1 MRAYR
6 WIKGRVKI
14 RISSA
19 FVNLLLE
26 AMNYI
31 LRLAKK
37 SYILTFAVINH

>member
-19 FVNLLLE
+19 FVSLLLE
-26 AMNYI
+26 SMNFT

-37 SYILTFAVINH
+37 LHLNVCS